1 MKILLCAF
9 SPVMAVK
16 TLRIFLTA
24 VVLVMSVA
32 NLLFI
37 AENWNTDNIERKATR
52 WAFQKDDINKVVVNE
67 AIDRSLIEGMWII
80 H

>member
-1 MKILLCAF
+1 
-9 SPVMAVK
+9 
-16 TLRIFLTA
+16 
-24 VVLVMSVA
+24 MSVA